1 LSLNQQFVV
10 LTLAGGIFYSE
21 KVPELT
27 AHGSNYLF
35 PRGFFVTTLPFPQPC
50 GLSVWTSEVCRPD
63 FRLHQGFCYSPLEEC
78 KDAFRFAV
86 LTDSTTL
93 RQLIHDCAALVS
105 DESFFVLEY
114 YPDKVTFSQNDPPVE
129 PTVFYSPYMET
140 EEILAAIDPYLSR
153 LIHDGFVGFGLAN
166 SRLGAE
172 LFYSEEKAFTCFTAN
187 HIRTMNILSRHGL
200 RYREELLF
208 PADFA
213 HDHLSLVSLDKKQRP
228 QELKEFTNQQL
239 DYITFC
245 GELVDLFDMQ
255 PTSSTDD
262 FFLSC
267 KEQDSIETFLS
278 CQPDLNWSGDEEFI
292 NLLLDW
298 KDFVNECCQGFNG
311 CLDDYRQGLKI
322 RDIID
327 RVIDQSDATTREKL
341 LRFIAESDALFR
353 CQLIETT
360 RQMPTESSNDSAR
373 NPRFWRWGVAR
384 NHGSMLRRDLIR
396 RGWYSYQP

>member
-1 LSLNQQFVV
+1 V
-10 LTLAGGIFYSE
+10 I
-21 KVPELT
+21 
-27 AHGSNYLF
+27 
-35 PRGFFVTTLPFPQPC
+35 TLPFSQPC
-50 GLSVWTSEVCRPD
+50 GLSVWTSERCRPD
-63 FRLHQGFCYSPLEEC
+63 FQLHQGFCYSPLEEC

-86 LTDSTTL
+86 LTDSNRL
-93 RQLIHDCAALVS
+93 PQLIHDCAALVS
-105 DESFFVLEY
+105 EESFFVLEY
-114 YPDKVTFSQNDPPVE
+114 YPDKVTLAQNDTPVE
-129 PTVFYSPYMET
+129 PTVFYSPYMPT
-140 EEILAAIDPYLSR
+140 EEILSLIEPYLSR

-187 HIRTMNILSRHGL
+187 HIRTMNILTHHGL
-200 RYREELLF
+200 HYRKELLF

-213 HDHLSLVSLDKKQRP
+213 HDHLSLVSLTEP
-228 QELKEFTNQQL
+228 QLPADLRGFDSRQL

-245 GELVDLFDMQ
+245 GELVELFDMQ
-255 PTSSTDD
+255 PTTSSDD

-278 CQPDLNWSGDEEFI
+278 CQPDLSWNGDEEFI

-311 CLDDYRQGLKI
+311 TLDEYRQGLKI

-327 RVIDQSDATTREKL
+327 RVIDQSSTDTGDKL
-341 LRFIAESDALFR
+341 LRFISESDALFR
-353 CQLIETT
+353 CQLIETSK
-360 RQMPTESSNDSAR
+360 QMPTESSRDTGR
-373 NPRFWRWGVAR
+373 QQCFWHCGVVR

-396 RGWYSYQP
+396 RGWYSRHS